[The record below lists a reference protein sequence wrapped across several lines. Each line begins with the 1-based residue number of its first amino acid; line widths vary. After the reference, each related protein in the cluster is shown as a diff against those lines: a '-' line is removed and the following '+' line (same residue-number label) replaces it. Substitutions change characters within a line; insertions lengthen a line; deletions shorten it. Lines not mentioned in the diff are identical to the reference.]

1 MPFIDFSNVSELE
14 CEKSIN
20 QENISKVCTLW
31 NDGYDVEE
39 IHNTLKF
46 SKQKIQT
53 YLRLGNKYGMCIY
66 DKQLNMHNHK
76 ITNPNK

>member
-20 QENISKVCTLW
+20 QEKISKVCNLW
-31 NDGYDVEE
+31 NGGYDIEE
-39 IHNTLKF
+39 IHNALEY
-46 SKQKIQT
+46 SNQKIQT
-53 YLRLGNKYGMCIY
+53 YLRLGNKYGMCVY